1 MLKTFIFFSYFSY
14 VKSLYIE
21 LFLYLQ
27 TKQTN
32 INLMK
37 NLKKISRDELK
48 SVLGGV
54 GGYKPPYC
62 KPGYLM
68 VCESIGVCAE
78 EYEQYDCICH
88 CIPVTRP

>member
-1 MLKTFIFFSYFSY
+1 
-14 VKSLYIE
+14 
-21 LFLYLQ
+21 
-27 TKQTN
+27 
-32 INLMK
+32 MK

-62 KPGYLM
+62 PSRHLM
-68 VCESIGVCAE
+68 VCESVGVCSD
-78 EYEQYDCICH
+78 EYEQYDCICQ

>member
-1 MLKTFIFFSYFSY
+1 MLKTFILSSYFSY

-27 TKQTN
+27 TNQTN